1 MKKPI
6 DMKTTVLTVIFAIFA
21 ILPSNVANAQ
31 NSIQITA
38 SKNNTL
44 YESAEGSLSNGNG
57 EYIFAGATA
66 AGDIRRALLM
76 FDLSEIP
83 EGSQIENAELRL
95 VMNRSIS
102 GAKSM
107 TFHEVLADWGE
118 GSSDAGGQE
127 GGGASAATGD
137 ATWVH
142 TFFPDQNWSN
152 TGGDYSSTILSTTDV
167 NMNGSYTWPST
178 QEFTALVQKWLENP
192 IENYG
197 LILIGDESESTTA
210 KRFSSRLHDAVEERP
225 VLIVE
230 YTGETT
236 SNEVISE
243 IPESVQLNQNYPNP
257 FNPATTISFS
267 LPEAAFAEIAVYD
280 MLGRKLQSVLSEQVQ
295 AGQHTVTFD
304 ASTLSSGVY
313 MYTLQTGNQR
323 LTRRFTVLK

>member
-1 MKKPI
+1 
-6 DMKTTVLTVIFAIFA
+6 MKTTVLTVIFAIFA

-192 IENYG
+192 NENYG

-210 KRFSSRLHDAVEERP
+210 KRFSSRHHANEEDRP
-225 VLIVE
+225 ALIIE
-230 YTGETT
+230 YTGEAT
-236 SNEVISE
+236 STDLIAEQPYRIE
-243 IPESVQLNQNYPNP
+243 LHQNYPNP
-257 FNPATTISFS
+257 FNPSTNIVYSVPIISDV
-267 LPEAAFAEIAVYD
+267 EIVVHD
-280 MLGRKLQSVLSEQVQ
+280 ILGRKLRTLFDGRVQ
-295 AGQHTVTFD
+295 AGRHEFVFD
-304 ASTLSSGVY
+304 ASEFSSGVFL
-313 MYTLQTGNQR
+313 YTLRTGSQT
-323 LTRRFTVLK
+323 LTRRLTIVK